1 MFRHLLVPLD
11 GSVMAE
17 ASIPAA
23 VYLARTL
30 GARVTLFHVIER
42 DAPPEIHGERHL
54 TSVDEA
60 RDYLAEAAAR
70 TVPADVAVERHVHGG
85 EASDVA
91 RSIAE
96 HVGELDPDLIV
107 MCTHGR
113 GGLRGFVFG
122 RIAQQVA
129 GLCTTPVLLVPP
141 AAAGAAAAFSCKR
154 MLVTLDGNPEH
165 EEGLTVAAD
174 LARACGAELCLVM
187 AVHTPRT
194 LSGEQAAAA
203 KILPSAAHEL
213 LELAEQ
219 DAKEYLHGHAAAL
232 RAAGVAATA
241 DVRRGE
247 PALAIIGIA
256 GQTRADLIVLA
267 THGKSGMDAFWSG
280 SATPNVASRSAVPLM
295 LVPVRSKGPGS

>member
-1 MFRHLLVPLD
+1 MFKHLLVPLD
-11 GSVMAE
+11 GSPMAE
-17 ASIPAA
+17 ASFPAA
-23 VYLARTL
+23 VSLARTL

-42 DAPPEIHGERHL
+42 GAPQEIHGERHL
-54 TSVDEA
+54 TSFEEA
-60 RDYLAEAAAR
+60 RDYLADAAAR
-70 TVPADVAVERHVHGG
+70 AFPADVPVERHVHSA
-85 EASDVA
+85 EATDVA

-107 MCTHGR
+107 MCTHGG

-141 AAAGAAAAFSCKR
+141 AATGAATSFACKR

-165 EEGLTVAAD
+165 EEGLAVAAD
-174 LARACGAELCLVM
+174 LAKACGAELCLVM

-203 KILPSAAHEL
+203 KILPSATHEL

-219 DAKEYLHGHAAAL
+219 DAKEYLGRHVASL
-232 RAAGVAATA
+232 QAAGFRATA
-241 DVRRGE
+241 DVRRGD
-247 PALAIIGIA
+247 PVAAIVGIA
-256 GQTRADLIVLA
+256 EQTGADLIVLA
-267 THGKSGMDAFWSG
+267 THGRSGLDAFWSG
-280 SATPNVASRSAVPLM
+280 SATPNVASRSAIPLM
-295 LVPVRSKGPGS
+295 LVPVRSRGAED